1 MALPAARR
9 IHDPIFRMAGVL
21 RAMEH
26 GHIHDIEK
34 LRVFAV
40 LQSHGFG
47 RNGAFEGRV
56 NRAHPKS
63 GRPLAVTQE

>member
-1 MALPAARR
+1 
-9 IHDPIFRMAGVL
+9 MAGVL